1 MKKIFNIVFALVIA
15 FSAVSCKD
23 YFDIN
28 YDPNIP
34 ATENITNSM
43 IFPGV
48 DAALATS
55 YGDFLRITGGYFSEH
70 YAQTFGTSNYVDYS
84 QFTMSATRSS
94 THYTQLYQK
103 VLVNSKTIMDRAKE
117 SKTYGDYLAAASIF
131 AFTFQILVDCYGE
144 VPYTQAFNSEYMAPV
159 YDDGKVVYEG
169 VIAIL
174 EEALTSAGEGQQVAK
189 NLLYPN
195 GNSTDW
201 IKFANTVKLKL
212 LSRMAGAADVQA
224 KLDALIS
231 EDNFITS
238 DAEYAGCWANAQ
250 GQASPYYSE
259 EFAPWHS
266 QDNVVANAALVAAMQ
281 FEGYTDPRLGVWF
294 KQNSSNKYVGAISG
308 CNLGATASAPYNSA
322 SGLCRPIINYNTPVS
337 LISVAEVEF
346 FKAEYYAKKGDSGA
360 AEEHYNKAIEASFAS
375 AGLSKDDATLN
386 IKEYPFDAA
395 NYKESIGVAKWIA
408 LSGSNNFESWC
419 ELRRLGYPAFGEIQ
433 GSDLWTGTDV
443 NTTAV
448 NALVPGTLYT
458 PYQVFDQVGTNKVLQ
473 RWPYATASESRNSNC
488 PSFPGYTTPVFWA
501 K

>member
-1 MKKIFNIVFALVIA
+1 MKKIFNIVIALVIA
-15 FSAVSCKD
+15 FSAVGCKD

-43 IFPGV
+43 ILPGV

-84 QFTMSATRSS
+84 QFSMSATRSS
-94 THYTQLYQK
+94 THYTQLFQK
-103 VLVNSKTIMDRAKE
+103 VLVNSKTIIDRAVE
-117 SKTYGDYLAAASIF
+117 SKNYGDYIAAASLF
-131 AFTFQILVDCYGE
+131 AFTYQILVDCYGE
-144 VPYTQAFNSEYMAPV
+144 VPYTEAFNSDEFMAPA
-159 YDDGKVVYEG
+159 YDDGKVVYDG
-169 VIAIL
+169 MV
-174 EEALTSAGEGQQVAK
+174 ALLDDALSLATEGQPVAK
-189 NLLYPN
+189 NLLYPS

-212 LSRMAGAADVQA
+212 LSRMGDVA
-224 KLDALIS
+224 KLDALIA

-238 DAEYAGCWANAQ
+238 DAEYAGCWSNAQ
-250 GQASPYYSE
+250 GQASPYFSE
-259 EFAPWHS
+259 EFAPWHT

-294 KQNSSNKYVGAISG
+294 KQNSSKKFVGAISG
-308 CNLGATASAPYNSA
+308 CNLGSTASAPYNSA
-322 SGLCRPIINYNTPVS
+322 SGLCRPIINYDTPVS
-337 LISVAEVEF
+337 LISMAEVEF
-346 FKAEYYAKKGDSGA
+346 FKAEYYAKKTNPAS

-375 AGLSKDDATLN
+375 AGLSKDDAAAN
-386 IKEYPFDAA
+386 IAEYPFDAA
-395 NYKESIGVAKWIA
+395 NYKKSIGVAKWIA
-408 LSGSNNFESWC
+408 LSGINNFESWC
-419 ELRRLGYPAFGEIQ
+419 ELRRLGYPEFGIVK

-448 NALVPGTLYT
+448 SALVPGTLYT
-458 PYQVFDQVGTNKVLQ
+458 PFQVFDQVGDGKVLQ
-473 RWPYATASESRNSNC
+473 RWPYAESSQTRNANC
-488 PSFPGYTTPVFWA
+488 PTFPGYTSPVFWA

>member
-1 MKKIFNIVFALVIA
+1 MKKILNIVIALVIA
-15 FSAVSCKD
+15 FSAVGCKD

-43 IFPGV
+43 ILPGV

-70 YAQTFGTSNYVDYS
+70 YAQTFGTSNYVGYS
-84 QFTMSATRSS
+84 QFSMSATHSS
-94 THYTQLYQK
+94 THYTQLFQK
-103 VLVNSKTIMDRAKE
+103 VLVNSKTIMDRAVE
-117 SKTYGDYLAAASIF
+117 SKNYGDYIAAASLF
-131 AFTFQILVDCYGE
+131 AFTYQILVDCYGE
-144 VPYTQAFNSEYMAPV
+144 VPFTEAFNSEFMAPA
-159 YDDGKVVYEG
+159 YDDGKVVYDG
-169 VIAIL
+169 VLAIL
-174 EEALTSAGEGQQVAK
+174 NDALSLAGEGQQVAK
-189 NLLYPN
+189 SLLYPS

-212 LSRMAGAADVQA
+212 LSRMGDVA
-224 KLDALIS
+224 KLDALIA

-238 DAEYAGCWANAQ
+238 DAQYAGCWANAE
-250 GQASPYYSE
+250 GQASPFFSE

-294 KQNSSNKYVGAISG
+294 KQNSSKKFVGAISG
-308 CNLGATASAPYNSA
+308 CNLGSTASAPYNSA
-322 SGLCRPIINYNTPVS
+322 AGLCRPIVNYDTPVS
-337 LISVAEVEF
+337 LISLAEVEF
-346 FKAEYYAKKGDSGA
+346 FKAEYYAKKGNDGV
-360 AEEHYNKAIEASFAS
+360 AEEHYNKAIEASFTS
-375 AGLSKDDATLN
+375 AGLSKEDAAAN

-395 NYKESIGVAKWIA
+395 NYKKSIGVAKWIA

-419 ELRRLGYPAFGEIQ
+419 ELRRLGYPAFGTIK

-443 NTTAV
+443 DTAV
-448 NALVPGTLYT
+448 LAELEPGTLYT
-458 PYQVFDQVGTNKVLQ
+458 PYQRFDQVGDGKVLQ
-473 RWPYATASESRNSNC
+473 RWPYADSSQSRNSNC
-488 PSFPGYTTPVFWA
+488 PEFPGYTAPVFWA